1 MPQQSPGA
9 ASVHQNGTTTTT
21 VTIAN
26 GSNGMNGINGKTN
39 GQPMGAP
46 MQHHVTQQHQ
56 PQQHI
61 QATTTIHAIKEDPQQ
76 PMVSKEPP
84 SEAAPQ
90 CVAVPPFSRL
100 IESPPCSAIPAAQAP
115 MAFYPTWQAT
125 DPSQGWQN
133 QFIQQIPQNTT
144 ATATIAP
151 LNTIE
156 FQPQSY
162 AYPANGYVQTGI
174 GFDPNYGRTYAAPTV
189 QRYEF
194 QAAPAPNQINQVSLQ
209 NVSFATT
216 AVTYAGQVATGPSP
230 VLLANGGAQQ
240 SISMAGND
248 LPGCPR
254 VSSVPPP
261 SLSYNNGYSG
271 DLSGKPNGSSSTSTN
286 STPPERSAATP
297 NGSLMNPP
305 PAPHVTQSPGRAAAE
320 GHQNGAPQYSPNPQV
335 QHSPHHY
342 ATQPQQPSPNP
353 HLNLSNVTSFAV
365 ATPSPSGV
373 EWDWSNGGGS
383 SGDMYN
389 QQSNGSGDRLNLNT
403 RLKTMILNKGEG
415 HGPPQGMSSVELSP
429 PPSNGSA
436 HGQPGGA
443 AGNGSGHFAIIKN
456 VC

>member
-1 MPQQSPGA
+1 
-9 ASVHQNGTTTTT
+9 
-21 VTIAN
+21 
-26 GSNGMNGINGKTN
+26 
-39 GQPMGAP
+39 
-46 MQHHVTQQHQ
+46 
-56 PQQHI
+56 
-61 QATTTIHAIKEDPQQ
+61 
-76 PMVSKEPP
+76 
-84 SEAAPQ
+84 
-90 CVAVPPFSRL
+90 
-100 IESPPCSAIPAAQAP
+100 
-115 MAFYPTWQAT
+115 MAFYPTWQAA

-144 ATATIAP
+144 ATATITP

-162 AYPANGYVQTGI
+162 AYPANGYVQT
-174 GFDPNYGRTYAAPTV
+174 FDPNYGRTYAAAPTV

-194 QAAPAPNQINQVSLQ
+194 QAAPVANQINQVSLQ

-230 VLLANGGAQQ
+230 VLLANGASQQ
-240 SISMAGND
+240 TISMAGND
-248 LPGCPR
+248 MPGYPR

-261 SLSYNNGYSG
+261 SLSFNNGYSG
-271 DLSGKPNGSSSTSTN
+271 DLSGKTNTGHSHST
-286 STPPERSAATP
+286 TPTPERSSATP

-305 PAPHVTQSPGRAAAE
+305 PAPQVTQSPSRGPE
-320 GHQNGAPQYSPNPQV
+320 QQQQQPGPQYSPNPQV

-342 ATQPQQPSPNP
+342 GAQPQQPSPNP
-353 HLNLSNVTSFAV
+353 HLTLTNVANYTV

-389 QQSNGSGDRLNLNT
+389 QQSNGGGGDRVNLNT
-403 RLKTMILNKGEG
+403 RLKTMILNKSEG
-415 HGPPQGMSSVELSP
+415 GHNQSQGMSSVELSP

-436 HGQPGGA
+436 HGQSSNGAGGA
-443 AGNGSGHFAIIKN
+443 AAGSASGHFAIIKN